1 MSLIIDLESIKKNIK
16 LIKNITN
23 KELMIVQKS
32 NAYELNSQKI
42 IPLLKEENIKWIVY
56 NKYIEYLK
64 DKEIL
69 NNFNILIMES
79 VTLKNIK
86 LPVTHTINN
95 IYDAILIS
103 KIKNKIK
110 VHLQVDTGMN
120 RIGIRNIN
128 EASKIISMLSKNPNI
143 IIEGIYTHFSSGDN
157 EYEYYHK
164 QVLMF
169 KEYLKLYSFKIVH
182 SAASNSL
189 AKEITGNMVRVG
201 MAIYGYGNHNLDL
214 HPSISLK
221 APVINSF
228 KVKCQDFIGYNQQFK
243 VTTPGYIS
251 VIPLGYDDIMGI
263 SELTK
268 NKARYR
274 IVGKVCMNHLFIFS
288 KHKINNLTKLN
299 VLSKNDII
307 AYEKYDWY
315 LIITS
320 MKKIPK
326 NYLRRSNYDL
336 PKVFKRTNQT
346 YQKYQFRKRSN

>member
-1 MSLIIDLESIKKNIK
+1 MSLIIDLENIRKNIK
-16 LIKNITN
+16 LIKEITK
-23 KELMIVQKS
+23 KELMVVQKS

-42 IPLLKEENIKWIVY
+42 IPLLKEEKIKWIVY

-69 NNFNILIMES
+69 DGFNILIMES
-79 VTLKNIK
+79 VTLKNTK

-95 IYDAILIS
+95 LDDALLIS
-103 KIKNKIK
+103 EINHKIK

-120 RIGIRNIN
+120 RIGIRSLE
-128 EASKIISMLSKNPNI
+128 EANKIISILSKSPNI
-143 IIEGIYTHFSSGDN
+143 IIEGIYTHFSSNDN
-157 EYEYYHK
+157 EYEYYNK
-164 QVLMF
+164 QVSKF
-169 KEYLKLYSFKIVH
+169 KEYLKLYPFKIIH
-182 SAASNSL
+182 SAATPSL
-189 AKEITGNMVRVG
+189 TKEITGNMVRVG

-214 HPSISLK
+214 HPSISFRV
-221 APVINSF
+221 PVINSF
-228 KVKCQDFIGYNQQFK
+228 KVKDKDFVGYNQKFK

-251 VIPLGYDDIMGI
+251 VIPLGYDDIIGI

-268 NKARYR
+268 NSIRYS

-307 AYEKYDWY
+307 SYEKYDWY

-336 PKVFKRTNQT
+336 PKVFNRTNQA